1 MMRRSRAERGN
12 TLLES
17 ALVFSVFLILLA
29 GIMEFAVVGFAF
41 NSVTFAAHR
50 AARFATLRGSS
61 SGHPASLSD
70 VQAEAQA
77 CIHALDPAAVTVTVT
92 WSPDNHPGSSVDVI
106 VTYGLKSGLVPVSA
120 GVLTLKSH
128 SSQIILQ

>member
-50 AARFATLRGSS
+50 AARFATLRGSA
-61 SGHPASLSD
+61 SGHPASLAD

-106 VTYGLKSGLVPVSA
+106 VTYGLTSGLVPVSA